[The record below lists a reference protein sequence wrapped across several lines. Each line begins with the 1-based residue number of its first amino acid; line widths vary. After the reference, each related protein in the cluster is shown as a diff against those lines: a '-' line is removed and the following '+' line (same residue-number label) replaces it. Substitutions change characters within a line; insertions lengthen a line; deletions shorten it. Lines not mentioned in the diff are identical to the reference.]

1 MPAVNDDAKRPA
13 ERTRSGRIARFL
25 GEPRRLFLA
34 LLVALALPLLL
45 AFALFDD
52 PLRAFADGLL
62 DGGRSRD
69 AIALIV
75 ALLLAADVLL
85 PVPSSLVAT
94 LAASMLDAP
103 RAIVA
108 IAGGTAA
115 GSVIGWCL
123 GRLLRG
129 AALARI
135 VDPEALRRA
144 DASFARWGLWAYA
157 CTRTVPILAEEF
169 AILAGAHRVPLLR
182 VFLPITIAASL
193 PVAVF
198 YAVAVRIAGLGQEEE
213 PPFWALLIV
222 ASVLPVAG
230 LAVLRVR
237 RIMRPDAPPSSTSP
251 DTPPPC
257 DAC

>member
-1 MPAVNDDAKRPA
+1 VTDDATRPA
-13 ERTRSGRIARFL
+13 DRTRSGRVARFL

-62 DGGRSRD
+62 DDGRSRD
-69 AIALIV
+69 AVALIV
-75 ALLLAADVLL
+75 ALLLAGDVLL

-103 RAIVA
+103 RAVAA

-115 GSVIGWCL
+115 GSALGWCL

-169 AILAGAHRVPLLR
+169 AILAGAHRVPFLR
-182 VFLPITIAASL
+182 VFLPITLAASL
-193 PVAVF
+193 PVALF
-198 YAVAVRIAGLGQEEE
+198 YAIAVRIAGLAHDEE
-213 PPFWALLIV
+213 PPFWALMLV
-222 ASVLPVAG
+222 ASVLPLAG
-230 LAVLRVR
+230 LAIVRVR
-237 RIMRPDAPPSSTSP
+237 PRDARPSSTSP
-251 DTPPPC
+251 DTPPPSGGC
-257 DAC
+257 